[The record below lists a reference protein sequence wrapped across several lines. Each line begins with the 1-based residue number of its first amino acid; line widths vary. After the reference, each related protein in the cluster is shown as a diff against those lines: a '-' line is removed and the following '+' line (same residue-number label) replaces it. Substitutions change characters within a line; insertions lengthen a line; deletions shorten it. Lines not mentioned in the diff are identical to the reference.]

1 MLELILETLIKAAI
15 IVGLPLGSIPIIL
28 VVERRGAGFMQKRLG
43 PNRVGPFGLMQ
54 PLADVFK
61 FLFKEEV
68 EPSHVRPFFYTIAPL
83 IALVVAVMPL
93 AVIPVAAP
101 FDFNGKT
108 IFPEVFHTDLGI
120 FFAFAVSALGSYG
133 ILVAGWASNNKFSML
148 GALRA
153 CAQMVSYELSLT
165 TAIVAM
171 IFLYGSNDIHTIV
184 AEQTGYW
191 FGFLPKWGFFV
202 QPVAAVLFLVGIF
215 AESNR
220 LPFDLAEG
228 ESELVAGYHIE
239 YSSIKFAI
247 FFMAEY
253 VHMLVLSGLFII
265 LFFGGYSLLPGM
277 ELLVGDSAL
286 MLTIMQVLSFIIK
299 ISLMVWFFVWVRW
312 TLPRFRYDQLMML
325 GWERLLPL
333 GIFNLIITVLV
344 VHFRNH

>member
-1 MLELILETLIKAAI
+1 MLEVILETLLKAAI
-15 IVGLPLGSIPIIL
+15 VIGLPLGSIPLIL
-28 VVERRGAGFMQKRLG
+28 QVERRGAAFMQKRLG
-43 PNRVGPFGLMQ
+43 PNRVGPFGFFQ

-68 EPSHVRPFFYTIAPL
+68 EPSHVRPFYYTMAPL
-83 IALVVAVMPL
+83 IALVVAVLPL
-93 AVIPVAAP
+93 AVVPVTAP
-101 FDFNGKT
+101 FEFNGKT
-108 IFPEVFHTDLGI
+108 VFPEVFHSDLGI

-171 IFLYGSNDIHTIV
+171 IFLYGSNDIHAIV
-184 AEQTGYW
+184 SEQTGYW
-191 FGFLPKWGFFV
+191 YGIIPRWGFFV
-202 QPVAAVLFLVGIF
+202 QPVAGLLFLVGIF

-228 ESELVAGYHIE
+228 ESELVAGYHVE
-239 YSSIKFAI
+239 YSSIKFAL

-253 VHMLVLSGLFII
+253 VHMLVLSALFIF

-277 ELLVGDSAL
+277 EFIVGDSAMFL
-286 MLTIMQVLSFIIK
+286 AIFQV
-299 ISLMVWFFVWVRW
+299 ISLVTKVALMVWLFVWVRW
-312 TLPRFRYDQLMML
+312 TLPRFRYDQLMNL
-325 GWERLLPL
+325 GWQKLLPL

-344 VHFRNH
+344 VHFRNS

>member
-1 MLELILETLIKAAI
+1 MLEVILETLIKAAVVI
-15 IVGLPLGSIPIIL
+15 GLPLGSIPLIL
-28 VVERRGAGFMQKRLG
+28 QVERRGAAFMQKRLG
-43 PNRVGPFGLMQ
+43 PNRVGPFGFFQ

-68 EPSHVRPFFYTIAPL
+68 EPSHVRPLYYAMAPL
-83 IALVVAVMPL
+83 ISLVVAVLPL

-101 FDFNGKT
+101 FDFNGRT
-108 IFPEVFHTDLGI
+108 IFPEVFHSDLGI

-165 TAIVAM
+165 TSIVAM
-171 IFLYGSNDIHTIV
+171 IFLYGSNDIHAIV

-191 FGFLPKWGFFV
+191 FRVVPKWGFFV
-202 QPVAAVLFLVGIF
+202 QPLAALLFLVGIF

-228 ESELVAGYHIE
+228 ESELVAGYHVE
-239 YSSIKFAI
+239 YSSIKFAL

-253 VHMLVLSGLFII
+253 VHMLVLSALFIL
-265 LFFGGYSLLPGM
+265 LFFGGYALLPGM
-277 ELLVGDSAL
+277 ELIVGDSAL
-286 MLTIMQVLSFIIK
+286 LLPLFQV
-299 ISLMVWFFVWVRW
+299 ISLVTKVAFMVWFFVWVRW
-312 TLPRFRYDQLMML
+312 TLPRFRYDQLMDL
-325 GWERLLPL
+325 GWQKLLPL